1 MRFHRAGVGAIWRP
15 PPIGITIGDRIMRAE
30 TQSTVDQIR
39 ESLSLLR
46 RHL

>member
-1 MRFHRAGVGAIWRP
+1 MRFCLDGVRAIWRP
-15 PPIGITIGDRIMRAE
+15 SPIGITIGDRIMRAE
-30 TQSTVDQIR
+30 TQAIVDQIR